1 MSHPPVVTRRPAFT
15 DIPPSKRHD
24 GSIEGYRRQR
34 RQALQQRMANEEPT
48 RTREPERT
56 Q

>member
-1 MSHPPVVTRRPAFT
+1 MSQPPVVTRRPAYS

-34 RQALQQRMANEEPT
+34 RQALQRRMASEEPLPP
-48 RTREPERT
+48 REPERT